1 MRLEDIIFV
10 LARPSE
16 PGNVGAVCRAMKNMG
31 FLRLRLAAPELSAPR
46 EEDRRLEA
54 QPLEG
59 DPRLEA
65 HPAELK
71 KLLDRAIHAADV
83 WEDAVFFDTLQA
95 ALADCAISVGTSRR
109 RGRHRKSCT
118 LTPRELAAFL
128 KDKPGK
134 AAIVFGNERTGLT
147 GEELELCNTASHIP
161 VSPEFPSIN
170 LSHAVQIYAYELYQ
184 ALADD
189 NGNRGGPRSIS
200 GKWVP
205 MNAVEIDA
213 LVKDISNSLEA
224 IGFYRNPGREEQER
238 FLRDLMA
245 RAGLSLSEGRYL
257 ASIIVK
263 AERLGGRGSR

>member
-16 PGNVGAVCRAMKNMG
+16 PGNTGAVCRAMKNMG
-31 FLRLRLAAPELSAPR
+31 FRRLRLVAPELSALP
-46 EEDRRLEA
+46 DA
-54 QPLEG
+54 
-59 DPRLEA
+59 A
-65 HPAELK
+65 LK

-83 WEDAVFFDTLQA
+83 WEEAVFFDTLPA
-95 ALADCAISVGTSRR
+95 ALADCAVSVGTSRR

-118 LTPRELAAFL
+118 LTPGELAAFL
-128 KDKPGK
+128 KDKAGK
-134 AAIVFGNERTGLT
+134 TAIVFGNERTGLT
-147 GEELELCNTASHIP
+147 REELELCNTASHIP

-205 MNAVEIDA
+205 MNAVEIDT
-213 LVKDISNSLEA
+213 LVKDISDSLSA
-224 IGFYRNPGREEQER
+224 IGFYRHPGREEQER

-257 ASIIVK
+257 GSIIAK
-263 AERLGGRGSR
+263 AERLGIVTGESCYE